1 MHSDPLLAMWSRGSI
16 SHASTHQAA
25 TRLLWLLH
33 SLHPFPPSPQPLAH
47 TAPALRP
54 LTHCC
59 CSPLLQLPHFGHC
72 LSVLHFPFLLHFAH
86 WDQSWSPSLPS
97 MHPQSCLHPP
107 AQHCFFHSPLKS
119 LFYSCWHFS
128 LEPPTALSL
137 QLTQRKTFN
146 KCELFLAE
154 TQE

>member
-16 SHASTHQAA
+16 SHASTLSSHTPALAPPQ
-25 TRLLWLLH
+25 
-33 SLHPFPPSPQPLAH
+33 PPSLPSQP
-47 TAPALRP
+47 TAPRP
-54 LTHCC
+54 HCSRFAAAHPLLLLIPFAA
-59 CSPLLQLPHFGHC
+59 SPLWSLP
-72 LSVLHFPFLLHFAH
+72 LSITFSLPASLCTLGS
-86 WDQSWSPSLPS
+86 SWCPSLPS
-97 MHPQSCLHPP
+97 MHPQSWLHPP